1 MSDKSFD
8 MEQRIKKQD
17 NASSLT
23 QVREGYVVNFM
34 IKAKLK
40 IVFKLTNLL
49 SDVSTYHQGFCHNLY
64 FKLKVHGKT

>member
-40 IVFKLTNLL
+40 NCV
-49 SDVSTYHQGFCHNLY
+49 
-64 FKLKVHGKT
+64 